1 MPASEN
7 PFPFALAA
15 SVIDPIMSFTVS
27 IQPSGRSFSMQRDET
42 VLSAAL
48 GAGVG
53 LPYGCK
59 DGACGSC
66 KCKLLEGRVITAP
79 TRSRP

>member
-1 MPASEN
+1 
-7 PFPFALAA
+7 
-15 SVIDPIMSFTVS
+15 MSFNVR
-27 IQPSGRSFSMQRDET
+27 IQPSDRAFSMQRDET

-48 GAGVG
+48 HAGVG

-66 KCKLLEGRVITAP
+66 KCKLIEGRVIHGAHQAKAL
-79 TRSRP
+79 SEAEEAAE

>member
-1 MPASEN
+1 
-7 PFPFALAA
+7 
-15 SVIDPIMSFTVS
+15 MSFSVS
-27 IQPSGRSFSMQRDET
+27 IQPSGRQFTMQRDET

-48 GAGVG
+48 QAGIG

-66 KCKLLEGRVITAP
+66 KCKLLEGRVIHGAHQEKALSATEEAA
-79 TRSRP
+79 